1 MPRQF
6 DQLCPRTGWT
16 RRRLQAA
23 GVMAATALAAPLRS
37 KVVHG
42 QPRFAA
48 DPFALGVASGNPVAD
63 GFVLWTRLAPDPLN
77 RWRHAARRGAGA
89 LGSCP

>member
-1 MPRQF
+1 MHRQF

-16 RRRLQAA
+16 RRRLLQAA
-23 GVMAATALAAPLRS
+23 GVMAATALAVPLRS

-48 DPFALGVASGNPVAD
+48 DPSHLASPRVI
-63 GFVLWTRLAPDPLN
+63 RLPTA
-77 RWRHAARRGAGA
+77 
-89 LGSCP
+89 S